1 MECLVELRVAITES
15 FHEGIRPGQ
24 PCLYPSAKYICQP
37 VGVGSMIEL
46 CAALEGT
53 PMTTNQTNERLDVLG
68 LVQISMK
75 KD

>member
-1 MECLVELRVAITES
+1 MFGRVEGCDYGK